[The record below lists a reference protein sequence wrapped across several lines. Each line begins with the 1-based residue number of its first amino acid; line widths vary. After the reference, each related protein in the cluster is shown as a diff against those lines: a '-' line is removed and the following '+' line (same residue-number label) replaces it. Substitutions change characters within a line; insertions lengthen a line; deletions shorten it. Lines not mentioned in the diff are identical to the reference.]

1 MPDLGEETKT
11 TIRLSPED
19 RRNIEKIVGS
29 GAASNTAEA
38 IRVALAIVPVFL
50 KTPEQVA
57 RAAREIAGAKAVT
70 VTPTPSSG
78 GRAKQPRVAR
88 TWRFSLDGNLVDI
101 AEEIGNRSVTLKVFD
116 ISNDDWDPEDG
127 PPSIAAHFN
136 AGEWQSFIDTAAV
149 EVQIK

>member
-19 RRNIEKIVGS
+19 RKNVEKIVGS

-78 GRAKQPRVAR
+78 RRKQPRVAR
-88 TWRFSLDGNLVDI
+88 TWRFYLDGKLVDI
-101 AEEIGNRSVTLKVFD
+101 AEEIGNRSVTLKIFD
-116 ISNDDWDPEDG
+116 TSNDDWDPEDG
-127 PPSIAAHFN
+127 PPNIHAQFN
-136 AGEWQSFIDTAAV
+136 AGEWQSFIDTAAGEV
-149 EVQIK
+149 EIK